1 MDSDPPSSSGRSGW
15 HRLLIGLLSLFCFVA
30 GLQLLRSAT
39 ATLTPELGT
48 LFDHYVRGG
57 LPTLGF
63 SWLTSYV
70 LTNGSV
76 AAAIAVTYFESG
88 LLDASN
94 LLLMVGGTRLG
105 GAGIV
110 ILIGIFDYL
119 FHRETSLRRACSM
132 GVLVFVVTH
141 LASIPATG
149 LGYAWVWLRPTWLS
163 GSLGIDALQIPLPAS
178 FDFIADSVTGALGA
192 MPTFAFGLVGLM
204 GSLKLFDAILE
215 TGDSTA
221 LRARIT
227 HALSSRWV
235 AFLLGVIVTS
245 LTLSV
250 AFSLGLLVPLY
261 NRERISDELLIP
273 YILGANIGTLADT
286 FVVALIIERAGAVS
300 VMLSFVGALFVTTL
314 LLLALFRPVN
324 RLTLN
329 IQDWTTRNDRNF
341 ILFAVSVILVPILM
355 LAVGFV

>member
-1 MDSDPPSSSGRSGW
+1 MDSNASTSSSRARW
-15 HRLLIGLLSLFCFVA
+15 RRLLLGLLSLLCFVA

-57 LPTLGF
+57 FPTLGF
-63 SWLTSYV
+63 SWLTSYL

-88 LLDASN
+88 LLEAPG
-94 LLLMVGGTRLG
+94 LVLMVGGTRLG

-132 GVLVFVVTH
+132 GVLAFIVTH

-149 LGYAWVWLRPTWLS
+149 VGYLWVWLRPAWLS
-163 GSLGIDALQIPLPAS
+163 GTLGIDALQIPLPAS
-178 FDFIADSVTGALGA
+178 FDFIADSVTAALGA
-192 MPTFAFGLVGLM
+192 VPTLAFGLVGLM

-215 TGDSTA
+215 TGNSTA
-221 LRARIT
+221 LRSRIT
-227 HALSSRWV
+227 EALSSRWV
-235 AFLLGVIVTS
+235 AFFLGLVVTS

-261 NRERISDELLIP
+261 NRERIDDELLVP

-286 FVVALIIERAGAVS
+286 FLVALLIERVGAVS
-300 VMLSFVGALFVTTL
+300 VMLSFIGALLLITL
-314 LLLALFRPVN
+314 VLLAFFGPAN
-324 RLTLN
+324 RLILA
-329 IQDWTTRNDRNF
+329 IQDWTTRSDRNF
-341 ILFAVSVILVPILM
+341 TLFALSVILAPVLM
-355 LAVGFV
+355 LGVGLM